1 MIAKLFA
8 TGGSTETDLAH
19 FSFEATFKEAATL
32 GTFSGGEDFF
42 IVKADKYV
50 GTIEGHI
57 EELEESKKK
66 TIACIGEAV
75 FKVCE
80 NLKKGDKVKLIVC
93 TASE

>member
-1 MIAKLFA
+1 MIAKLYA
-8 TGGSTETDLAH
+8 IEGNTETDLTK

-50 GTIEGHI
+50 GTIVGRI
-57 EELEESKKK
+57 EELGDGKNKS
-66 TIACIGEAV
+66 IACFSEAV

-80 NLKKGDKVKLIVC
+80 NLKQGDKVKLILC

>member
-8 TGGSTETDLAH
+8 TEGSTETGLVK
-19 FSFEATFKEAATL
+19 FSFETTYKEAATL
-32 GTFSGGEDFF
+32 GKFSGNEDFF

-50 GTIEGHI
+50 GTIDGRI
-57 EELEESKKK
+57 EELYESKEKS
-66 TIACIGEAV
+66 ISCIGEAV

-80 NLKKGDKVKLIVC
+80 NLKQGDKVKLIIC

>member
-8 TGGSTETDLAH
+8 TEGHSETGLTL
-19 FSFEATFKEAATL
+19 FSFETTFKEAATL
-32 GTFSGGEDFF
+32 GTFSGDEEFF

-50 GTIEGHI
+50 GAIDGHI
-57 EELEESKKK
+57 EEMEVTKQK
-66 TIACIGEAV
+66 TIACISEAV

-80 NLKKGDKVKLIVC
+80 NLKHGDKVKLIIC

>member
-8 TGGSTETDLAH
+8 TGGSTETDLAQ

-50 GTIEGHI
+50 GTIDGRI
-57 EELEESKKK
+57 EELEDSKEK
-66 TIACIGEAV
+66 TIACFSGAV

-80 NLKKGDKVKLIVC
+80 NLTQGDKVKLIVC